1 MIRRRRQSANQ
12 HIFYD
17 QTTDQMLPTITTPAP
32 RFALPHE
39 SWMQRIFRGL
49 GTFFRTIIHKVNQLL
64 ALALTVLLLLLF
76 ARFVL
81 NFFHLSNSGGTAYF
95 SHWVF
100 FLSTP
105 LVTPFE
111 NLLPSLPYDS
121 YTIEVPVL
129 IAILAYALATT
140 IIRKFLKILL
150 AW

>member
-1 MIRRRRQSANQ
+1 MPPASGPRAFNLKS
-12 HIFYD
+12 
-17 QTTDQMLPTITTPAP
+17 TIENPK
-32 RFALPHE
+32 H
-39 SWMQRIFRGL
+39 FR
-49 GTFFRTIIHKVNQLL
+49 QLL

-95 SHWVF
+95 SYWVF

-140 IIRKFLKILL
+140 IIRKFLKILV

>member
-1 MIRRRRQSANQ
+1 MKRRRRQSANRYV
-12 HIFYD
+12 FYN
-17 QTTDQMLPTITTPAP
+17 QTTDPILSTITTP
-32 RFALPHE
+32 LPHIAFPRE

-49 GTFFRTIIHKVNQLL
+49 GTFFCTIIHKVNQLL

-81 NFFHLSNSGGTAYF
+81 NFFHLSNSGGTTYF
-95 SHWVF
+95 SYWVF

-105 LVTPFE
+105 LVAPFE
-111 NLLPSLPYDS
+111 NLLPSLPYYS

-129 IAILAYALATT
+129 IAILVYALATT
-140 IIRKFLKILL
+140 IIRQFLKILV